1 VPLAAILCR
10 LQNRPVRAKQ
20 MRLCESPRGLW
31 SEHLALWLT
40 LGTAAEVG
48 LSGRRRGGGGCG
60 RRLPQD
66 HRALTLE

>member
-1 VPLAAILCR
+1 
-10 LQNRPVRAKQ
+10 